1 MIMLSAIFYFLSQH
15 ELLSMPL
22 FVLAGLGAG
31 ALIARF
37 SGNGAWFGLGGVGF
51 VFGMINI
58 FTGSMVNAVF
68 LNAYGTHGSAVITHA
83 EETNSQ
89 LNDQNIWAYDVV
101 MKTADGRDVKTG
113 FDTMSA
119 SLYPDRNAIDIPP
132 PGERFVIKYI
142 PGYERNIAIMR
153 DESPFG
159 KRLLVAEARVPVD
172 RAAAQLAASPDNEA
186 FKQEYREALRLFLAR
201 HQDDAEPGLIAHYRE
216 ALDALTPV
224 EGN

>member
-1 MIMLSAIFYFLSQH
+1 MTLLSAIFYFLSQH

-22 FVLAGLGAG
+22 LVLAGLAIG

-37 SGNGAWFGLGGVGF
+37 SGNGAWLALGGVDF
-51 VFGMINI
+51 VFGMINV
-58 FTGSMVNAVF
+58 FTGSMINALF
-68 LNAYGTHGSAVITHA
+68 LDAYGTYGSAVIIHA

-101 MKTADGRDVKTG
+101 MKTADGRDIKTG

-119 SLYPDRNAIDIPP
+119 SLYPVRNAIDIPP
-132 PGERFVIKYI
+132 TGERFVVKYI

-159 KRLLVAEARVPVD
+159 KRLLIAEARVPVD
-172 RAAAQLAASPDNEA
+172 RAAAQLAASPDNDA
-186 FKQEYREALRLFLAR
+186 FKQEYREALLLFLAR
-201 HQDDAEPGLIAHYRE
+201 HQEDAEPGLIAHYRE
-216 ALDALTPV
+216 ELDALTGV
-224 EGN
+224 ETN